1 MAARSADHGSDG
13 KSTGNQCGGMP
24 LPSDCGRARAVELG
38 LDEVHGAMVLVPR
51 STGAMVLVPVAPART
66 QLESPHAAATP
77 MMARRV
83 RKWTVR
89 CPAAGTLSTTVVF
102 CSVSASFFGLSLVV
116 LVVLV

>member
-1 MAARSADHGSDG
+1 MRWCWCPWHRHARNSVHQLQEGAIRSP
-13 KSTGNQCGGMP
+13 KIENAQCEQCGMRQAVGQR
-24 LPSDCGRARAVELG
+24 RA
-38 LDEVHGAMVLVPR
+38 HTH
-51 STGAMVLVPVAPART
+51 ST
-66 QLESPHAAATP
+66 ESPHAAATP